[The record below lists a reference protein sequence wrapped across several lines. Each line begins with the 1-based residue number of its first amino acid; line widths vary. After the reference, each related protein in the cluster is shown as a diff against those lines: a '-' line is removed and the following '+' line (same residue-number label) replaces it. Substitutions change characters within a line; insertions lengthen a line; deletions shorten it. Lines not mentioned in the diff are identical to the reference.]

1 MVGERFRGAR
11 AVGLLL
17 VVACVGL
24 TACGDDDEVAAPVT
38 PPVVTTTAT
47 IGAAG
52 GTVNGPDGVQL
63 VIPPGALSSDVAI
76 SIARTGA
83 GAPALPPGM
92 PANQPVYEIK
102 PHGLSFAQPV
112 QVRLPAMANGD
123 APVVAWVTDPGQP
136 WSTYPARIENG
147 VLLVERLSLSFYSAG
162 VPVGAC
168 APVAGDPH
176 PCRWAGIG
184 VTDPAAPVTA
194 TPASALA
201 VNVISQ
207 VNPTTGVTSIWRRTD
222 ITQSAV
228 LSVAL
233 KFAAP
238 ADCGNAELLVHRVAT
253 PTGGL
258 SQPRQLLAQQSIALA
273 PPAPGSNED
282 RVGGY
287 VVGSHT
293 FTNAVTA
300 ADNGRLNYTFSFTC
314 TRSFRSSVEAAFGFL
329 DTVFVNIGPPLV
341 GVAPTFTQ
349 QPTSAAVVAGQP
361 ASFSVVAEGTP
372 APTVRWQVAPAAGAF
387 VDVVGEPGCGV
398 TPAPA
403 SGTQTSANCVIAAT
417 SVGNTGQRYRAVAN
431 NTIAPGDVNSTEATL
446 TISPAAGAP
455 SITQHPAA
463 QTAAVGGT
471 ATFNVLASGNAPFT
485 YTWRLGG
492 NLPAV
497 NGLFDQ
503 GTFARGRCTGNVAYA
518 NNGAT
523 ITLANLSEGCD
534 GLDVSVV
541 VGNGISPDAT
551 SNPALLRVL
560 RRPTL
565 TSVPTSQAVDVGQ
578 TATFTVVASGENL
591 TYQWQRA
598 ARTAFD
604 PNTGENRYASF
615 ADIAGATASSY
626 TTPPADAADDQAR
639 YAVRVCSGAA
649 IPGSFPNC
657 IFFGIVILP
666 NEGAVLTINEVV
678 SQNFGTVPSGVT
690 TALRSVAFATPSI
703 GAIVGDGGVILR
715 TTDGG
720 LSWAPVASGTTADLR
735 SVAFSGA
742 GQGLIAGGNGLLY
755 TENNGASWTA
765 TRPGDN
771 GVCCL
776 GVAYADA
783 TTAIMTFRDGFA
795 RSTNGGQTF
804 DTFFPDASF
813 KGKPSFG
820 SALAG
825 AADGGQIK
833 YTSDGGST
841 WSAATQPTGF
851 GARALAF
858 ASSSVAVAS
867 DNSSLARST
876 DGGRTWTS
884 LYGGAFTRYSTAL
897 AFNTAGVGLSLGFG
911 PSYGTLRTVDRGQT
925 WVPLSLPGLT
935 TAGGGTYAE
944 VTSVAFADANVVI
957 AVDDAGTILR
967 FSAGG
972 L

>member
-1 MVGERFRGAR
+1 
-11 AVGLLL
+11 
-17 VVACVGL
+17 
-24 TACGDDDEVAAPVT
+24 
-38 PPVVTTTAT
+38 
-47 IGAAG
+47 
-52 GTVNGPDGVQL
+52 
-63 VIPPGALSSDVAI
+63 
-76 SIARTGA
+76 
-83 GAPALPPGM
+83 M
-92 PANQPVYEIK
+92 PADQPVYEVT

-112 QVRLPAMANGD
+112 QVRLPVTATGD
-123 APVVAWVTDPGQP
+123 APVFAWVTDPGQP
-136 WSTYPARIENG
+136 WSTYPARVENG
-147 VLLVERLSLSFYSAG
+147 VLLVERLSLSYYSAG

-168 APVAGDPH
+168 SPVAGDPY
-176 PCRWAGIG
+176 PCRWAGMG
-184 VTDPAAPVTA
+184 VADFANPLTA
-194 TPASALA
+194 TPTSALA

-207 VNPTTGVTSIWRRTD
+207 LNPTTGVTSIWRRTD

-228 LSVAL
+228 LSVSL
-233 KFAAP
+233 EFAAP
-238 ADCGNAELLVHRVAT
+238 ADCRNAELLVHRVAT
-253 PTGGL
+253 PAGGL
-258 SQPRQLLAQQSIALA
+258 SQPPQLLARQSIALA

-282 RVGGY
+282 RAGGLSVGN
-287 VVGSHT
+287 HT

-300 ADNGRLNYTFSFTC
+300 ADNGRLNYTFSFSC
-314 TRSFRSSVEAAFGFL
+314 TRSFRSSLEGAFGFL
-329 DTVFVNIGPPLV
+329 DTLFVNIGPPLV

-349 QPTSAAVVAGQP
+349 QPAAAAVVAGHP
-361 ASFSVVAEGTP
+361 ASFNAVTEGTP

-403 SGTQTSANCVIAAT
+403 SGTQTSATCVIATT
-417 SVGNTGQRYRAVAN
+417 STPNSGQRYRAVAN

-446 TISPAAGAP
+446 TISAAAGAP
-455 SITQHPAA
+455 FITQHPAA
-463 QTAAVGGT
+463 QTAPVGGT
-471 ATFNVLASGNAPFT
+471 VAFNVLASGNSPFT

-492 NLPAV
+492 NLPSV
-497 NGLFDQ
+497 NGPFNQ
-503 GTFARGRCTGNVAYA
+503 GTFALGTCTGTVTYV
-518 NNGAT
+518 NNGAA
-523 ITLANLSEGCD
+523 ITLASLSEGCD

-541 VGNGISPDAT
+541 VGNGINPDAT
-551 SNPALLRVL
+551 SNPALLRVV

-565 TSVPTSQAVDVGQ
+565 TGEPTSQAVDVGQ
-578 TATFTVVASGENL
+578 TATFTVVASGQNL

-604 PNTGENRYASF
+604 PNTGENRYDF
-615 ADIAGATASSY
+615 FEDIVGATASSY
-626 TTPPADAADDQAR
+626 TTPPADVADDQAR
-639 YAVRVCSGAA
+639 YAVRVCNGAV

-657 IFFGIVILP
+657 IFSGIVILP

-678 SQNFGTVPSGVT
+678 SGNFSTVPSGVT

-720 LSWAPVASGTTADLR
+720 LTWVPVASGTTDDLR
-735 SVAFSGA
+735 SVAFSGT
-742 GQGLIAGGNGLLY
+742 GQGLIAGGNGLLF
-755 TENNGASWTA
+755 TADNGASWTA

-776 GVAYADA
+776 GVAYANA

-813 KGKPSFG
+813 KGRPSFG

-825 AADGGQIK
+825 AVDSGQIK

-841 WSAATQPTGF
+841 WSAATQPSTF
-851 GARALAF
+851 GSRALAF
-858 ASSSVAVAS
+858 ASGSVAVAS
-867 DNSSLARST
+867 DNSRMVRST

-884 LYGGAFTRYSTAL
+884 LYDGDFTRYSTAL
-897 AFNTAGVGLSLGFG
+897 AFNTTGVGLSLGFG
-911 PSYGTLRTVDRGQT
+911 PSYGAMRTVDRGQT

-935 TAGGGTYAE
+935 SVGAGTYAE
-944 VTSVAFADANVVI
+944 MTSLAFADANVVI

-967 FSAGG
+967 FGAGG